1 MIQLTTAEA
10 FAKATERAR
19 SSKLFVQP
27 TSLERQYRVT
37 NRANGNTYTV
47 DFFVRKD
54 GKRFGHCT
62 CKGGLKN
69 FACKHLAA
77 AAGLHVMRAA
87 AKRGIVA

>member
-10 FAKATERAR
+10 LAKATERAR
-19 SSKLFVQP
+19 TSKLFVQP

-37 NRANGNTYTV
+37 NRANGSTYTV
-47 DFFVRKD
+47 DFFVRN

-62 CKGGLKN
+62 CKGGAAGY
-69 FACKHLAA
+69 ACKHPAA

-87 AKRGIVA
+87 AKRGMVA